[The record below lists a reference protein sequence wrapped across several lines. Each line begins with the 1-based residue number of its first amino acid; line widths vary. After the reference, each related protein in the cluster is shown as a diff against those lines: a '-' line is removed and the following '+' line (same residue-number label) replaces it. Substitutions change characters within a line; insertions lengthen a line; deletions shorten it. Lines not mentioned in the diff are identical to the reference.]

1 MQPAELIQSPVLASV
16 SNCDDVS
23 CGVEFTMWLCDGKV
37 FSAGLLQY
45 GQLGHNTDHEYN
57 AKDCKHP
64 LTCKLQRQMPVM
76 LPVVCS
82 DLHLVRASC
91 VMHHAHIQGAWSS
104 VVIRKASDVRSEEMS
119 PVMHSLCVCM
129 LLDAW
134 LVSILQLFFQVTLD

>member
-37 FSAGLLQY
+37 FSAGLPQY

-64 LTCKLQRQMPVM
+64 LTCRPQWHMPVM
-76 LPVVCS
+76 LQILCS
-82 DLHLVRASC
+82 DLHLVRASY
-91 VMHHAHIQGAWSS
+91 VMHHVHMKG
-104 VVIRKASDVRSEEMS
+104 
-119 PVMHSLCVCM
+119 HCHLLCG
-129 LLDAW
+129 
-134 LVSILQLFFQVTLD
+134 